1 MLYKIT
7 CASTLPGKSGK
18 RENCIFPQML
28 YYFTALPEF
37 NHLLDFFNL
46 FDLRL
51 ILALLYDY
59 LILVIHAFS

>member
-1 MLYKIT
+1 
-7 CASTLPGKSGK
+7 
-18 RENCIFPQML
+18 ML

-46 FDLRL
+46 FDSRL